1 MSLLMTSFGLPEVMI
16 LLVVI
21 SIAGKTAL
29 WLGEKYKEKKRH

>member
-29 WLGEKYKEKKRH
+29 WLEEKYQEKEK